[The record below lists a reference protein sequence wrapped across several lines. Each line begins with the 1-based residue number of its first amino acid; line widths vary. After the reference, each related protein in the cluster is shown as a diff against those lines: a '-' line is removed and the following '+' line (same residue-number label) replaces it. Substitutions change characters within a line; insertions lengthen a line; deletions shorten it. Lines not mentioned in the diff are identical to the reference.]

1 MWHKHRSIPH
11 FSLFNSDYFFLL
23 GSKIPEQPCKMN
35 HMGAPNGCP
44 PYIKAELLLY
54 TSVCVTPVIVCVCEF
69 KRIVSCRRTESKA
82 IQAGGDDVYNDWM
95 LL

>member
-1 MWHKHRSIPH
+1 MDVHRTSKLSYWSI
-11 FSLFNSDYFFLL
+11 
-23 GSKIPEQPCKMN
+23 Q
-35 HMGAPNGCP
+35 
-44 PYIKAELLLY
+44 
-54 TSVCVTPVIVCVCEF
+54 VCVCDPGHRVCEF